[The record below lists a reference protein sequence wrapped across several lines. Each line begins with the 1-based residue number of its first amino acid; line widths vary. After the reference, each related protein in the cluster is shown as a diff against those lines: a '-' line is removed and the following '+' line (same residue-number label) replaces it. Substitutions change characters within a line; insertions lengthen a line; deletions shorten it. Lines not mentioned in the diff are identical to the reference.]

1 MNQKTG
7 FHEDELYS
15 IGICNR
21 NRGVYGFWDRELE
34 TGRAYTGAEITK
46 GAYFDSASPLDVADD
61 VFHLWVNTKD
71 SPHPNVYYILLR
83 LWFSFTRTSDFK
95 TIFIRA
101 SLLNYVF
108 FIASFLLF
116 VRLALLYT
124 KNIISIS
131 LLALIA
137 FCNPASVGLS
147 VFIRPYALQETAF
160 SFFSYLFARYCSF
173 LKDGASDFPLPLH
186 AKSVLILAFLLLTG
200 YFCTFFAVILGAALV
215 VFCAARKDWNAV
227 LYFVSLFLGAV
238 VVSKIVYLYYG
249 VGFFEGR
256 GTEAI
261 SKLSDRLTNLTW
273 GTKTAVTLISR
284 NVFGFWH
291 ILCTVAASLSVA
303 AFVRCRKGAGE
314 AVFVSQNVLCLAAVL
329 FSLVV
334 LFFAP
339 VKLLRY
345 IAAVFPI
352 IALAF
357 VPCARNRKIT
367 AAFIVLETFVAF
379 QNVRMT
385 FPAKANARFI
395 EHLDDSDPK
404 SAHPEYNTHPEIP
417 VFIKSDF
424 YAAFVVP
431 YLNDEQTYILVDDV
445 SDAAAY
451 GFGEYYF
458 IDYQFGTGFSETL
471 IQNQSEGEKSK

>member
-1 MNQKTG
+1 MFGTNGACMRMVLKKEVLDRHFKILLTLSVLLLLASCVFFLPAFRNCVIDMAEKALGRQLTRVVWHERMVHAETVVFIFLSIFSLYFLAFRALRFSSDDSCGEAGARTIFDRSGGRMGFLGWKTAPNVRRGEIIALFCVFAVCSLFRFYWMNQKTG

-160 SFFSYLFARYCSF
+160 IFFSYLFARYCSF

-291 ILCTVAASLSVA
+291 ILCTVAASL
-303 AFVRCRKGAGE
+303 
-314 AVFVSQNVLCLAAVL
+314 
-329 FSLVV
+329 
-334 LFFAP
+334 
-339 VKLLRY
+339 
-345 IAAVFPI
+345 
-352 IALAF
+352 
-357 VPCARNRKIT
+357 
-367 AAFIVLETFVAF
+367 
-379 QNVRMT
+379 
-385 FPAKANARFI
+385 
-395 EHLDDSDPK
+395 
-404 SAHPEYNTHPEIP
+404 
-417 VFIKSDF
+417 
-424 YAAFVVP
+424 
-431 YLNDEQTYILVDDV
+431 
-445 SDAAAY
+445 
-451 GFGEYYF
+451 
-458 IDYQFGTGFSETL
+458 
-471 IQNQSEGEKSK
+471 